1 MPDIGNYTETTTL
14 VLGEAGKYF
23 ALLLFSVLAIRLWR
37 RWTRSPVTNKFNN
50 LLLAGAVTFA
60 AVAIG
65 YFSMCQSLGKLY
77 SYYGMS
83 AFRANRLPQAFTLF
97 ETSSKYWKSADA
109 LGQKGVCLLLSG
121 NPDQGLQLIEEAK
134 TRRKGRNVPFEEFY
148 EGLYFFTRGQQS
160 NSVPLLE
167 AASADGTYH
176 WSVVKLFAVMELDE
190 NRAADAAELMKPFIQ
205 AEVTESD
212 QAYIIASLK
221 LAEGKKA
228 EAQVILNKFPLQDLS
243 PMWKSRF
250 EKLQAKI
257 NN

>member
-148 EGLYFFTRGQQS
+148 EGLYFSPGGSKAIPCRCWKRHLLTGLIAGAWSNFLRSWNWAKTAPRMRQS
-160 NSVPLLE
+160 
-167 AASADGTYH
+167 
-176 WSVVKLFAVMELDE
+176 
-190 NRAADAAELMKPFIQ
+190 
-205 AEVTESD
+205 
-212 QAYIIASLK
+212 
-221 LAEGKKA
+221 
-228 EAQVILNKFPLQDLS
+228 
-243 PMWKSRF
+243 
-250 EKLQAKI
+250 
-257 NN
+257 

>member
-1 MPDIGNYTETTTL
+1 MPGIGNYTEITTL
-14 VLGEAGKYF
+14 VLREAGKYF

-37 RWTRSPVTNKFNN
+37 RWARSPVANKFKN
-50 LLLAGAVTFA
+50 LLLAGAVTFVAA
-60 AVAIG
+60 AVG

-109 LGQKGVCLLLSG
+109 LGQRGVCLLLSG
-121 NPDQGLQLIEEAK
+121 NQDRGLQLIGEAK
-134 TRRKGRNVPFEEFY
+134 TLRKGRGAPFEEFY
-148 EGLYFFTRGQQS
+148 EGLYFFTQGQRS
-160 NSVPLLE
+160 NSVPLLA
-167 AASADGTYH
+167 AASADETYR

-190 NRAADAAELMKPFIQ
+190 NHAADAAELMKPFMQ

-228 EAQVILNKFPLQDLS
+228 EAQAILNKFPPEDLS

-250 EKLQAKI
+250 KKLQAEI
-257 NN
+257 HN

>member
-1 MPDIGNYTETTTL
+1 MPDIGNYTETTGL
-14 VLGEAGKYF
+14 VLAEAGKYF
-23 ALLLFSVLAIRLWR
+23 TLLLFSVLAIRLWR
-37 RWTRSPVTNKFNN
+37 RWARSPGANQSGN
-50 LLLAGAVTFA
+50 LFLACAVTLIA
-60 AVAIG
+60 AAIG
-65 YFSMCQSLGKLY
+65 YFSMRQSLGKLY

-97 ETSSKYWKSADA
+97 EMSSKYWKSADA
-109 LGQKGVCLLLSG
+109 LGGKGVCLLLSG
-121 NPDQGLQLIEEAK
+121 NPDRGLQLIGEAK
-134 TRRKGRNVPFEEFY
+134 TLRKGRNVPFEGFY

-167 AASADGTYH
+167 VASVDETYR

-190 NRAADAAELMKPFIQ
+190 NRTADAAELMKPFLQ